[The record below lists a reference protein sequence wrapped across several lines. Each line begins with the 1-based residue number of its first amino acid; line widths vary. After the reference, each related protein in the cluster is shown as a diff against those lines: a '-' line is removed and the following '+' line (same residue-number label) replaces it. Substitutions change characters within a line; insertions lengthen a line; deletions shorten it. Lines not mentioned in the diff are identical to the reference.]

1 MTRYEKKIF
10 FFHLF
15 HGEFLLKSEELWKS
29 LLHLLAAK
37 KRIACRGRSGTNS
50 LDPEVREMVELEIT
64 IIIIIIIIIINNC
77 NNLLMLFRL
86 QIKLT

>member
-1 MTRYEKKIF
+1 MKKKFF

-15 HGEFLLKSEELWKS
+15 HAEFLLESEELWKS
-29 LLHLLAAK
+29 LLDLLAAK
-37 KRIACRGRSGTNS
+37 KRIACSGRSGTNS

-64 IIIIIIIIIINNC
+64 TTIIIIIIINNC

>member
-1 MTRYEKKIF
+1 MKKKFF

-15 HGEFLLKSEELWKS
+15 HAEFLLESEERWKS
-29 LLHLLAAK
+29 LLDLLAAK
-37 KRIACRGRSGTNS
+37 KRIACSGRSGTNS

-64 IIIIIIIIIINNC
+64 TIIIIIIINNC
-77 NNLLMLFRL
+77 SNLLMLFRL